1 MTILHHEG
9 LQAAM
14 QNEQLEDRLI
24 VMPLLDRT
32 QIGPASIDVRLGTE
46 FIELRRLERGLLD
59 PFDENE
65 DEWAREERVIVPLG
79 SELVLH
85 PGQFV
90 LGATLEFICMP
101 RHLAGEVLTRSSWA
115 RVGLIVATAVYVQPG
130 FSGVLT
136 LELANMGSVPMKLRP
151 GLRIGQLVVST
162 VPTPTEYPYSTTTP
176 KYVAPLRPQSSRL
189 GSEIAELRR
198 LTKIGDM
205 LKGSNLQSAAEPPD
219 LTST

>member
-1 MTILHHEG
+1 
-9 LQAAM
+9 M
-14 QNEQLEDRLI
+14 QTERLEDRLI
-24 VMPLLDRT
+24 VMPLLDAT

-46 FIELRRLERGLLD
+46 FIELRRMERGLLD
-59 PFDENE
+59 PFEENE
-65 DEWAREERVIVPLG
+65 DDAAREERVVVPLG
-79 SELVLH
+79 GELVLH

-115 RVGLIVATAVYVQPG
+115 RAGLIVATAVYVQPG

-151 GLRIGQLVVST
+151 GLRIGQLVVSS
-162 VPTPTEYPYSTTTP
+162 VPSPTEYPYSKTTP

-189 GSEIAELRR
+189 RSEIEEVRR
-198 LTKIGDM
+198 LEKIGEL
-205 LKGSNLQSAAEPPD
+205 LKGPNILHAYDDTPGGR
-219 LTST
+219 